1 MFLQPSTFCYLN
13 IWLFIIFYFYYI
25 GQGFDRHLFGLRY
38 IAEKT
43 GRKIPALYEDPV
55 FAEANHFVLSTS
67 TLYGPAFSGGG
78 FAPVVNDG
86 FGIGYGFLEN
96 QMGFLVSS
104 YSPYRDGK
112 GFVDALKLSFDNINE
127 VLVKSWNFNYIIITY
142 SKYLL

>member
-1 MFLQPSTFCYLN
+1 M
-13 IWLFIIFYFYYI
+13 
-25 GQGFDRHLFGLRY
+25 FGLRY

-43 GRKIPALYEDPV
+43 GRKIPSLYEDPV
-55 FAEANHFVLSTS
+55 FTEANNFVLSTS

-78 FAPVVNDG
+78 FAPVINDG

-112 GFVDALKLSFDNINE
+112 GFVDALRLSFDNINE
-127 VLVKSWNFNYIIITY
+127 VLVKS
-142 SKYLL
+142 